1 MLLLLIALQA
11 AAPVG
16 TLDAVPPA
24 DSVPRITLD
33 EAIRRSTRLDPDYV
47 RALGQMDDAEWGRR
61 AAVLA
66 FVLPSVQVG
75 LDETK
80 YNQAFF
86 NPANP
91 ANPTSTLVVGRAS
104 AQYQISFRNF
114 SELSRTRAEIAS
126 ADAGEVEQR
135 YKSALETESSY
146 YDVLVN
152 QELSRVS
159 RERTARAQQGLA
171 VARARVSSGAAVP
184 TDSLQLALELI
195 RSQ

>member
-1 MLLLLIALQA
+1 MLLLLLALQA
-11 AAPVG
+11 TTPGPIDSIPV
-16 TLDAVPPA
+16 A
-24 DSVPRITLD
+24 DTIPRITLG

-47 RALGQMDDAEWGRR
+47 RAVGQMDDAEWGRR

-66 FVLPSVQVG
+66 FVLPSVSLG

-80 YNQAFF
+80 YSQAFF

-104 AQYQISFRNF
+104 ARYELSFRKF
-114 SELSRTRAEIAS
+114 SELSRTKAEIAS

-135 YKSALETESSY
+135 YRTALETESSY

-152 QELSRVS
+152 QELTRVS
-159 RERTARAQQGLA
+159 REREA
-171 VARARVSSGAAVP
+171 
-184 TDSLQLALELI
+184 
-195 RSQ
+195 